1 MSYSIRADTNGLQY
15 PFLVDVT
22 DCLPAVIPFLRSTNR
37 AMDKIQVNVSK
48 ATGSNRPFDRFF
60 DIFVTIVDLE
70 LSRVKDFRA
79 RGAGGFAEV

>member
-1 MSYSIRADTNGLQY
+1 
-15 PFLVDVT
+15 
-22 DCLPAVIPFLRSTNR
+22 
-37 AMDKIQVNVSK
+37 MDKIQVNVSK